1 VKEIR
6 IPILSRIF
14 LISLLIYFFS
24 SKGIANIGDA
34 SALTE
39 DPQTTDQEPAAGEP
53 VRTNLLPDQQ
63 VDNTPVDDQQ
73 VDQLPDPDISV
84 SQQSVPQTEVQVASI
99 KGSDESTGPGN
110 VTLDFKDADIRNV
123 LRLISYKARVN
134 IVATPEVIGNVTIRL
149 FDVPWEKAL
158 NTIVTAYGY
167 GYEWLNDKVIMV
179 STLEKLA
186 EQRQAQ
192 EAAAANEPL
201 DTRTFRLNYARSEDI
216 MESIETLVSPRGKIT
231 LESRTNT
238 LIVSETKSNLMRI
251 AEIIKALDMRT
262 PQVMI
267 EAKIIETTLGDTE
280 NLGIDWTIE
289 VALSGSARPTSF
301 PFQTDAYYGTGNKMF
316 PYIESPDHMET
327 TETTSQS
334 DTGVVLST
342 TTTQEVFNR
351 LVRGFPQ
358 VAANAFTYG
367 TLDFSQFQT
376 VLEILKKRTDTKV
389 LSNPRIT
396 TLNNQEAEILVGSI
410 VPIPNYEY
418 SKDTGTRVV
427 SGYTDQKIGIG
438 LTVTPNINE
447 EDYVTLIVE
456 PTIDQITGFT
466 GPNNERP
473 IISTRNAQTNVMI
486 KDGQTLVIGGLIA
499 EKKIEYEKKV
509 PILGDI
515 PIIKYLFS
523 KKEDSIN
530 RTELLIFITPY
541 IVRDSLIGSPTAI
554 ARLQQ
559 EFSDA
564 MLAQSGI
571 VDDRKTRIKE

>member
-1 VKEIR
+1 MKQIR
-6 IPILSRIF
+6 IPTLLRIF
-14 LISLLIYFFS
+14 FISLLIYFFS
-24 SKGIANIGDA
+24 TSGAAYLDDA
-34 SALTE
+34 SALSE
-39 DPQTTDQEPAAGEP
+39 EPQTTDQQTAKGEP
-53 VRTNLLPDQQ
+53 VRTNLLPDQL
-63 VDNTPVDDQQ
+63 VSDTPVDDQQ
-73 VDQLPDPDISV
+73 VDELPDLDISV
-84 SQQSVPQTEVQVASI
+84 SQQSVPEVEVQVASI
-99 KGSDESTGPGN
+99 KKSDASTDPGN

-134 IVATPEVIGNVTIRL
+134 IVATPEVLGNVTIRL

-167 GYEWLNDKVIMV
+167 GYEWLNNKVIMV

-186 EQRQAQ
+186 EQRLAQ
-192 EAAAANEPL
+192 DAAAANEPL
-201 DTRTFRLNYARSEDI
+201 DTQTFRLNYSRSEDI
-216 MESIETLVSPRGKIT
+216 MKSIETLVSPRGKIT

-238 LIVSETKSNLMRI
+238 LIVRETKTNLIRI
-251 AEIIKALDMRT
+251 GEIIKSLDKMT

-301 PFQTDAYYGTGNKMF
+301 PFQTDAYKGTGNKMF
-316 PYIESPDHMET
+316 PYMESPDHMET
-327 TETTSQS
+327 TTTTTQS
-334 DTGVVLST
+334 ETGVVLST
-342 TTTQEVFNR
+342 TTTQEVFNT
-351 LVRGFPQ
+351 LVRGFPA

-396 TLNNQEAEILVGSI
+396 TLNNQQAEILVGSI

-486 KDGQTLVIGGLIA
+486 KDGETLVIGGLIA
-499 EKKIEYEKKV
+499 EKKIEFEKKV

-523 KKEDSIN
+523 KKEHSID

-541 IVRDSLIGSPTAI
+541 IIRDSTIGSPTAI

-559 EFSDA
+559 QFSDA
-564 MLAQSGI
+564 ILQQSGI
-571 VDDRKTRIKE
+571 IDDRKREKKE

>member
-1 VKEIR
+1 VKEDKTLNFWR
-6 IPILSRIF
+6 LFVILF
-14 LISLLIYFFS
+14 LICFFYA
-24 SKGIANIGDA
+24 GGANYIDSA
-34 SALTE
+34 SALSE
-39 DPQTTDQEPAAGEP
+39 EPEIINQQSEGEP
-53 VRTNLLPDQQ
+53 LRTPTAADLSGADQG
-63 VDNTPVDDQQ
+63 PDDQPGSGPALESASDDSLV
-73 VDQLPDPDISV
+73 VDREI
-84 SQQSVPQTEVQVASI
+84 QVAVG
-99 KGSDESTGPGN
+99 KKVGESPDSGN

-134 IVATPEVIGNVTIRL
+134 IVATPEVLGNVTIRL

-167 GYEWLNDKVIMV
+167 GYEWLNNKVVMV

-186 EQRQAQ
+186 QQRQAQ
-192 EAAAANEPL
+192 QAAAANEPL
-201 DTRTFRLNYARSEDI
+201 DTQTFRLNYSRSEDI
-216 MESIETLVSPRGKIT
+216 MESIGTLVSPRGKIT
-231 LESRTNT
+231 LEARTNT
-238 LIVSETKSNLMRI
+238 LIIRETKTNLMRI
-251 AEIIKALDMRT
+251 AEIVKSLDKKT

-267 EAKIIETTLGDTE
+267 EARIVETTLGDTE

-289 VALSGSARPTSF
+289 VALSGSSRPTSF
-301 PFQTDAYYGTGNKMF
+301 PFQTDDYKGTGNKMF
-316 PYIESPDHMET
+316 PIIEQPDHMET
-327 TETTSQS
+327 TTTTSQS
-334 DTGVVLST
+334 ETGVVLST
-342 TTTQEVFNR
+342 TTTQEIFNR
-351 LVRGFPQ
+351 LVRGFPE
-358 VAANAFTYG
+358 VNVNAFTYG

-447 EDYVTLIVE
+447 EDYVTLIVK

-486 KDGQTLVIGGLIA
+486 KDGETLVIGGLIA
-499 EKKIEYEKKV
+499 EKKIEFEKKV

-515 PIIKYLFS
+515 PIIKYLFT

-541 IVRDSLIGSPTAI
+541 IVRDSQIGSPTAI
-554 ARLQQ
+554 ARLQ
-559 EFSDA
+559 EAFSSAIMQDSF
-564 MLAQSGI
+564 LI
-571 VDDRKTRIKE
+571 DDKKRSKK

>member
-1 VKEIR
+1 MKQIR
-6 IPILSRIF
+6 ILTVSRIF
-14 LISLLIYFFS
+14 FITFLIYFFS
-24 SKGIANIGDA
+24 TAGAVYLDDA
-34 SALTE
+34 TALSE
-39 DPQTTDQEPAAGEP
+39 EAGATDQQPAAGEA
-53 VRTNLLPDQQ
+53 VRTNLLPDQL
-63 VDNTPVDDQQ
+63 VSDTPVDDQQ
-73 VDQLPDPDISV
+73 VDELPDLDTQV
-84 SQQSVPQTEVQVASI
+84 SLQSVPEAEVKVASI
-99 KGSDESTGPGN
+99 KRTDETTDPGN

-134 IVATPEVIGNVTIRL
+134 IVATPEVLGNVTIRL

-158 NTIVTAYGY
+158 DTIVTAYGY
-167 GYEWLNDKVIMV
+167 GYEWLNNKVIMV

-186 EQRQAQ
+186 EQRLAQ

-201 DTRTFRLNYARSEDI
+201 DTQTFRLNYSRSEDI
-216 MESIETLVSPRGKIT
+216 KESIETLVSARGRIT

-238 LIVSETKSNLMRI
+238 LIVSETKTNLMRI
-251 AEIIKALDMRT
+251 AEIIKALDKRT

-289 VALSGSARPTSF
+289 VALSGSSRPTTF
-301 PFQTDAYYGTGNKMF
+301 PFQTDAYHGTGNKMF
-316 PYIESPDHMET
+316 PYIESPDHME
-327 TETTSQS
+327 ETTTTSYS
-334 DTGVVLST
+334 ESGVPIST
-342 TTTQEVFNR
+342 TTTQEIFNR
-351 LVRGFPQ
+351 LIRGFPE
-358 VAANAFTYG
+358 VASDAFTYG

-515 PIIKYLFS
+515 PIIKYLFT

-541 IVRDSLIGSPTAI
+541 IIRDSLIGSPTAI

-559 EFSDA
+559 EFSNA
-564 MLAQSGI
+564 MLQQSGI
-571 VDDRKTRIKE
+571 VDDSKKRLKE